1 MNAAAASASSSHGP
15 GAPATDI
22 AAARVF
28 IADARLALMVLNHL
42 RLLLLRHMFGASRE
56 QANALTVVLALTAAD
71 ASLRNARRLTH
82 ARPSSGDA
90 AMAGF
95 LMRDAALGVAGP
107 TARAFPFAGTLL
119 AGAMLAGIALPQ
131 LRRAMHGVRAAEHR
145 VRERRIR
152 AYSSLNPARA
162 TGRDAAS

>member
-1 MNAAAASASSSHGP
+1 
-15 GAPATDI
+15 
-22 AAARVF
+22 
-28 IADARLALMVLNHL
+28 
-42 RLLLLRHMFGASRE
+42 MFGASRE

-107 TARAFPFAGTLL
+107 TARAFPLAGTLL